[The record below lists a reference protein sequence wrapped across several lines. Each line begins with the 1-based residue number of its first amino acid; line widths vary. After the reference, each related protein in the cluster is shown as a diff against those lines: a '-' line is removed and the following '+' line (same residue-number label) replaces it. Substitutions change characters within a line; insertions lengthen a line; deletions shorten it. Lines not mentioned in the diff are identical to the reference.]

1 MRLNLMQTDTFK
13 NNAIWNTTGSLT
25 YALSQWLIIVV
36 IAKIGTPEMVGEYS
50 LALAITAPITM
61 FLGGKLR
68 LIYVTDHSEFSFADY
83 LNYKYLSSLLAILLI
98 IIIVGFTS
106 YNYSVVMI
114 ILLIGLF
121 KIHQDISELLYGVF
135 QKQLK
140 MKFIGISKII
150 KALMMIVLF
159 TITLYYSNSLILA
172 VLSIVIVSLLILLIY
187 DLKFAKRFVG
197 IRFKINFITIKDI
210 LLLSLPLSI
219 MTLLNSLATNV
230 PRYIIEMRLDLSSLG
245 YFSAL
250 LHLIFAGNIL
260 IDSLRQP
267 IIPILVRN
275 YRNKN
280 RKNFI
285 KIIAGVLLL
294 CFIISFIG
302 LITAYIFGETL
313 LTIAYSADYAEF
325 NDMFIIM
332 ILASGFIYG
341 TLILD
346 SGINAARKFK
356 IQPFI
361 GLLWLVSSIIISFYF
376 ITAYGLIG
384 AALGL
389 LIYSFFKFL
398 TFLALLISILGNKH
412 WADF

>member
-1 MRLNLMQTDTFK
+1 MQTDTFK

>member
-1 MRLNLMQTDTFK
+1 
-13 NNAIWNTTGSLT
+13 
-25 YALSQWLIIVV
+25 
-36 IAKIGTPEMVGEYS
+36 
-50 LALAITAPITM
+50 
-61 FLGGKLR
+61 
-68 LIYVTDHSEFSFADY
+68 
-83 LNYKYLSSLLAILLI
+83 
-98 IIIVGFTS
+98 
-106 YNYSVVMI
+106 
-114 ILLIGLF
+114 
-121 KIHQDISELLYGVF
+121 
-135 QKQLK
+135 
-140 MKFIGISKII
+140 
-150 KALMMIVLF
+150 
-159 TITLYYSNSLILA
+159 
-172 VLSIVIVSLLILLIY
+172 
-187 DLKFAKRFVG
+187 
-197 IRFKINFITIKDI
+197 
-210 LLLSLPLSI
+210 
-219 MTLLNSLATNV
+219 
-230 PRYIIEMRLDLSSLG
+230 MRLDLSSLG

>member
-1 MRLNLMQTDTFK
+1 MQTDTFK

-68 LIYVTDHSEFSFADY
+68 LIYVTDHSELSFADY